1 MTAGKAMLQQVKKTF
16 KPEFVNR
23 LSGIVVFNDMDD
35 HMARLILDKKL
46 RELDERLATRKVTVT
61 LTEKARLLLM
71 REGYSRQYGAREMD
85 RAIQLHL
92 KSLLMREILFGS
104 LKNGGH
110 ATVTASDNK
119 LILADA

>member
-1 MTAGKAMLQQVKKTF
+1 
-16 KPEFVNR
+16 
-23 LSGIVVFNDMDD
+23 
-35 HMARLILDKKL
+35 
-46 RELDERLATRKVTVT
+46 
-61 LTEKARLLLM
+61 M